1 MLHHENTIFDQPLTP
16 GHPMKPLA
24 SPPRSAISFHVSL
37 FIALVV
43 ALASHQTVTAQG
55 VPLIT
60 PIEGAEGVDW
70 TIVNRV
76 DADVR
81 LNKTADSHCGW
92 QTYDQHR
99 GTDFVLRSFR
109 QMDSGVWVRA
119 AARGVVTAVV
129 DSLPDRNKRSIV
141 ERGFGN
147 YVALEHA
154 EGFFTYYAHNRHG
167 SARIQVGDTVAAG
180 ERLALVGSS
189 GNSEDPHLHFEVWR
203 VIDPLDGVCKSLPTP
218 VLRDLQYHTTYRM
231 LSSGLT
237 AEEPALDT
245 LREEPP
251 ALDTLG
257 HLDTAVTYW
266 SLQQPINTT
275 DSIAIVWFAPDGTE
289 WFSFRTVAGQ
299 QSNYFYWWSWIR
311 APAVAGSWTVRYSVG
326 GIERDRRSFVVPI
339 PTSVQRPSIRS
350 AVRVL
355 GDVVRISADA
365 EHVVDFFETSGR
377 LIASHVVAAGESA
390 IVVPS
395 GNGPVLA
402 RARRANEVL
411 WSVPLLR

>member
-1 MLHHENTIFDQPLTP
+1 
-16 GHPMKPLA
+16 MKLLA
-24 SPPRSAISFHVSL
+24 SPPCSAISFHGLLV
-37 FIALVV
+37 AAMVV
-43 ALASHQTVTAQG
+43 AYASHQSLVAQV

-60 PIEGAEGVDW
+60 PIEGAEGIDW

-81 LNKTADSHCGW
+81 LDRTADSHCGW

-141 ERGFGN
+141 EQGFGN
-147 YVALEHA
+147 YIAVEHA
-154 EGFFTYYAHNRHG
+154 EGFFTYYAHNRRS
-167 SARIQVGDTVAAG
+167 SARVRVGDTVGAG

-203 VIDPLDGVCKSLPTP
+203 IVDPLDGACRSLPMP
-218 VLRDLQYHTTYRM
+218 VLRDVAYHTTYRM
-231 LSSGLT
+231 LASGLT
-237 AEEPALDT
+237 SAAPALDS

-251 ALDTLG
+251 LLDTLG
-257 HLDTAVTYW
+257 QLDTAVTYW
-266 SLQQPINTT
+266 ALQQPVDAT
-275 DSIAIVWFAPDGTE
+275 DSVAVVWFAPDGTE
-289 WFSFRTVAGQ
+289 WFSFRTIAGQ

-311 APAVAGSWTVRYSVG
+311 APAVAGTWTVRYSVG

-339 PTSVQRPSIRS
+339 PTSVQRAPVRS

-355 GDVVRISADA
+355 GDVVRISAET

-377 LIASHVVAAGESA
+377 LIGSHAVAAGESA

-395 GNGPVLA
+395 GNGPVLV
-402 RARRANEVL
+402 RARRANDVL